1 MVGENKFPRKRW
13 RLLIGIACLLVTIVG
28 ASVLFVSEFAQR
40 QAKASPGNHLIAT
53 TPTVKL
59 TPKVQSQ
66 LTPQPLFSDSFVDNS
81 NGWYTSQEAGYTRT
95 LSNGLLTLS
104 GTNHT
109 TLVES
114 LPTSNTFNDFSITV
128 TFTLLQ
134 ADNHDSA
141 GLYLRGDSNLDH
153 DYRVDINGDNTYAIS
168 KESLDE
174 SHNLKTTPLVSP
186 THTPSLRPVGQQN
199 TLTVMMKGSTLTM
212 TLNGTQVKSVT
223 DTDYT
228 HGQIALFVDQG
239 STSTTVTATFS
250 SIVIWPVPEE
260 SSDAP

>member
-1 MVGENKFPRKRW
+1 V
-13 RLLIGIACLLVTIVG
+13 
-28 ASVLFVSEFAQR
+28 
-40 QAKASPGNHLIAT
+40 KA
-53 TPTVKL
+53 TPT
-59 TPKVQSQ
+59 VQSQ
-66 LTPQPLFSDSFVDNS
+66 LTPQALFSDNFVDNS
-81 NGWYTSQEAGYTRT
+81 NGWYTSDVAGYTRT
-95 LSNGLLTLS
+95 LSNGQLTLS

-128 TFTLLQ
+128 TFTLLK

-153 DYRVDINGDNTYAIS
+153 DYRVDIIGDNTYAIS

-174 SHNLKTTPLVSP
+174 SHNLKTTALVSP

-199 TLTVMMKGSTLTM
+199 TLTVMMKGSTLAM
-212 TLNGTQVKSVT
+212 MLNSTLVKSVT

-239 STSTTVTATFS
+239 STSSAVTAAFS
-250 SIVIWPVPEE
+250 SIVIWPAPEQLT
-260 SSDAP
+260 D